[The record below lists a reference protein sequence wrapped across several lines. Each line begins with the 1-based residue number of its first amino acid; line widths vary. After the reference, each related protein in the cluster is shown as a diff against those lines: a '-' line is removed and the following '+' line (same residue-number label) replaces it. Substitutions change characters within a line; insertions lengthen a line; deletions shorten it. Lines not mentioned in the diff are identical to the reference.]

1 MPAPRPTSLPAVP
14 LAELARLA
22 EAHCW
27 RPSCSG
33 DLDIAPVD
41 GYATGVSLDSRT
53 VRPGDLYAALPGLRA
68 HGADFANAA
77 VSAGAVAV
85 LTDPTGIERLDSLP
99 GVPVLVCAQPR
110 VRLGELAA
118 RIYGYPAEGMRIIG
132 ITGTNGKTTT
142 AYLLETALRA
152 LGSATGLIGTVETRI
167 GDRRLSSVRTTPEAS
182 DLHAILAVM
191 REQGTDTVVM
201 EVSSH
206 AVSEH
211 RVAGVVFDLALF
223 TNLSQ
228 DHLDFHVDM
237 ADYFAAKAA
246 LFTPAHARRGLVC
259 VDDEWGRQLVG
270 RAGIPV
276 TTLASV
282 GRGQAAPAS
291 DWVVGLAPESRFT
304 VIGPDVSLT
313 LRPRLPGTF
322 NVFNT
327 ALAAVALITMGY
339 AATDV
344 QESLSEVP
352 VVPGRMEV
360 VAGDSATDPRC
371 IVDYAHTPQAVE
383 AALAALRPS
392 TPGRLVVVLG
402 AGGDRDPGKRHAMGA
417 AAARWADDLV
427 ITDDNPRS
435 EDPAAIRREVLLGAR
450 ESLPAEVTSEP
461 ADHPSRQ
468 ERTVCSG
475 AGRGDQIAHAVRLA
489 RTCGRAA
496 DNTVVVLGKGHE
508 RGQEIDGVVLPFD
521 DRDALAAALRGRPYR
536 PDDPLVPHGLEDAT
550 SAEEGRS

>member
-1 MPAPRPTSLPAVP
+1 MPAVP

-22 EAHCW
+22 EARH
-27 RPSCSG
+27 RPADGSG
-33 DLDIAPVD
+33 ALGDPDVAPID
-41 GYATGVSLDSRT
+41 GHVTGVSLDSRT
-53 VRPGDLYAALPGLRA
+53 VQRGDLYAALPGLRA

-77 VSAGAVAV
+77 VAAGAVAV
-85 LTDPTGIERLDSLP
+85 LTDPAGAERLGGRA
-99 GVPVLVCAQPR
+99 GVPVLVCTQPR
-110 VRLGELAA
+110 ARLGELAA
-118 RIYGYPAEGMRIIG
+118 RIYGYPAQSLRIVG

-167 GDRRLSSVRTTPEAS
+167 GDRRLSSAHTTPEAS

-206 AVSEH
+206 AVAQH
-211 RVAGVVFDLALF
+211 RIAGVVFDLALF

-246 LFTPAHARRGLVC
+246 LFTPARARHGLVC

-270 RAGIPV
+270 RAGVPV

-282 GRGQAAPAS
+282 GRDQAVPAP

-304 VIGPDVSLT
+304 VTGPDVSLS
-313 LRPRLPGTF
+313 LRQQLPGAF
-322 NVFNT
+322 NVINT

-339 AATDV
+339 AAADV
-344 QESLSEVP
+344 QESLAEVP

-360 VAGDSATDPRC
+360 VAGDPATDPRC
-371 IVDYAHTPQAVE
+371 IVDYAHTPEAVE

-450 ESLPAEVTSEP
+450 ESLPAEATSEP

-468 ERTVCSG
+468 ERTVSSG
-475 AGRGDQIAHAVRLA
+475 AGRAGQIAYAVGLA
-489 RTCGRAA
+489 RSSGRAP

-521 DRDALAAALRGRPYR
+521 DRDAVAAALQGRPYH
-536 PDDPLVPHGLEDAT
+536 PDDSFASRGPEDAT
-550 SAEEGRS
+550 NAAEARS